1 MGENHDISPAADQDL
16 SEIFDYTEENY
27 GTSQA
32 IAYLEE
38 LYHVFTELGSTPGMG
53 RKRDEIRRGLRSF
66 PKNSHMIFYRLRSR
80 RVWIVRVISMQRD
93 IMRIFTLKD
102 PRLVA

>member
-1 MGENHDISPAADQDL
+1 MAENHDISPAADQDL
-16 SEIFDYTEENY
+16 SEIFDYTAENY

-32 IAYLEE
+32 VVYLEA
-38 LYHVFTELGSTPGMG
+38 LHQVFVELGAAPEMG

-66 PKNSHMIFYRLRSR
+66 PKNSHMIFYRIRSR

-93 IMRIFTLKD
+93 IMRIFK
-102 PRLVA
+102 